1 MGRAAFRGTG
11 SRALQHHLDIPPPL
25 SNLEPRLTAGAFR
38 ALVLGS
44 SIPPVPLWLLTS
56 RDGHDSLHFTPC
68 LSLGQ
73 ASKKGFGR
81 KALQPTRKF
90 TAATYPAS
98 SLRKHQQQQ

>member
-56 RDGHDSLHFTPC
+56 RDGHDTVYISLHVSH
-68 LSLGQ
+68 LAKHQ
-73 ASKKGFGR
+73 R
-81 KALQPTRKF
+81 KALEEKLCSLPVSLQLPLTL
-90 TAATYPAS
+90 PA
-98 SLRKHQQQQ
+98 L